1 MPLDINM
8 FRVEPDRVRES
19 QRRRFEPV
27 EIVIDL
33 DNQWREC
40 RSRIDFLNKDRNRFQ
55 KEVTKARKAGGDDP
69 ENAAKIKE
77 VAKEVEAAKASLAEL
92 ATKVSKLLPK
102 IGNIVAD
109 DVPVSDDE
117 DKDNKVV
124 STFGATPTGDQYMH
138 HHEVLHRI
146 GGYEPERGVGVAGH
160 RAYFLRDAGL
170 LLNQALINYGIAFLR
185 KRWV

>member
-1 MPLDINM
+1 VIALDT
-8 FRVEPDRVRES
+8 E
-19 QRRRFEPV
+19 
-27 EIVIDL
+27 
-33 DNQWREC
+33 WRDC
-40 RSRIDFLNKDRNRFQ
+40 KGRYDKLNKAKNLHQ
-55 KEVTKARKAGGDDP
+55 KEVTKAKKAGGEDP

-77 VAKEVEAAKASLAEL
+77 VSKEIELVKVLEAEL
-92 ATKVSKLLPK
+92 AQKLAKLLPK
-102 IGNIVAD
+102 IGNVVAD

-124 STFGATPTGDQYMH
+124 STFGPTPTGSQYMH

-185 KRWV
+185 KR

>member
-1 MPLDINM
+1 
-8 FRVEPDRVRES
+8 
-19 QRRRFEPV
+19 Q
-27 EIVIDL
+27 VIDL

-77 VAKEVEAAKASLAEL
+77 VAKDVEAAKGTLAEL

-124 STFGATPTGDQYMH
+124 GTFGATPT
-138 HHEVLHRI
+138 
-146 GGYEPERGVGVAGH
+146 
-160 RAYFLRDAGL
+160 
-170 LLNQALINYGIAFLR
+170 
-185 KRWV
+185 